1 MLRNSATHYGA
12 ITRLLHWGMA
22 ALIIFSIAAVEL
34 HEAFPK
40 GSDLRKLLMSVH
52 FQIGLIVLLLV
63 WVRIAVI
70 FSDKA
75 PPITPAPPLWQHIA
89 AKLAHLGLYLA
100 MIALPIVGILMQ
112 QAEGRE
118 VALLG
123 MQLPVFT
130 GGDKEFSESLEEVH
144 EVLGN
149 LMIAM
154 IVAHVAAAVWHHRV
168 QKDDTILRMLPPR
181 AGSAR

>member
-12 ITRLLHWGMA
+12 LVRLLHWGMA

-40 GSDLRKLLMSVH
+40 GSDLRKLLMLTH
-52 FQIGLIVLLLV
+52 FQIGLLVLLLV
-63 WVRIAVI
+63 WVRLLAV
-70 FSDKA
+70 FTDKA

-100 MIALPIVGILMQ
+100 MIALPIVGILLQ

-123 MQLPVFT
+123 MHLPVFA
-130 GGDKEFSESLEEVH
+130 GENKEFSESLEEVH

-149 LMIAM
+149 LMIVM
-154 IVAHVAAAVWHHRV
+154 IIAHIAAAVWHHRV
-168 QKDDTILRMLPPR
+168 QKDDTVLRMLPPR
-181 AGSAR
+181 AKS